1 MHQFCGINMKL
12 GVVNVHRVDST
23 DVHRYVAQNTNRMV
37 DSIEILFL
45 YTAGLPLA
53 HSEDLVAT

>member
-1 MHQFCGINMKL
+1 MKL

-23 DVHRYVAQNTNRMV
+23 DVHRYVAQNTNGMV
-37 DSIEILFL
+37 DSIETLFL